1 MNHSPY
7 TSFVSKIKTIEFS
20 QEVLVPKG
28 EKIFKKCY
36 QIQMNAMFFLQK
48 F

>member
-20 QEVLVPKG
+20 QEVLVPEGGK
-28 EKIFKKCY
+28 KKKCY